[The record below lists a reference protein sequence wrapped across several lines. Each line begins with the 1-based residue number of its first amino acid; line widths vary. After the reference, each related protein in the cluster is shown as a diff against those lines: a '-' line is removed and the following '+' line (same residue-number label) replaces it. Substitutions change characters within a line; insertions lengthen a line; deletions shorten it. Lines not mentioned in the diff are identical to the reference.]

1 VVAAAELHV
10 RAAACGAVVEDAPAE
25 ISAGRSIRTGQ
36 ARLHL
41 TDNTTI
47 AGLANG
53 PRAASVIQEQIWLLG
68 QPPLVDY
75 LDYVK
80 RVVEGGEAIDRRSLV
95 DSWRTANDYYG
106 ELESSEA
113 GIADEAE
120 CLELPDTVAPLADEL
135 AQTPS
140 FLRTF
145 DRMPTHFGMVELGKI
160 VVSQRRVTLP
170 FVQALQARLDPLPD
184 LQGLFHFCQPL
195 ERRDPPVRIRRLGTD
210 RFVFMSDS
218 NDLRFLDT
226 ALLRADQITAY
237 DSVGPIGGVVGLVVG
252 YGSNFLSV
260 IRYDKRMV
268 LHNGYHRACALLAAG
283 ITHAPAVI
291 QTVTRRDELEVAAA
305 QTVVDDPAFYFKA
318 ARPPLL
324 KDFFDPGIRT
334 LLRARR
340 LETMVEVRFEI
351 KEHSVSQM

>member
-1 VVAAAELHV
+1 M
-10 RAAACGAVVEDAPAE
+10 
-25 ISAGRSIRTGQ
+25 
-36 ARLHL
+36 
-41 TDNTTI
+41 TDNTRI
-47 AGLANG
+47 KGLANSRRDESG
-53 PRAASVIQEQIWLLG
+53 IQEQIWLLG

-80 RVVEGGEAIDRRSLV
+80 RVVEGGDTIDRKTLV

-120 CLELPDTVAPLADEL
+120 CLELPAVLVPLADEL
-135 AQTPS
+135 AKTTS
-140 FLRTF
+140 FLQTF
-145 DRMPTHFGMVELGKI
+145 DRMPTHFGMVELAKV
-160 VVSQRRVTLP
+160 VVSQRRVTRP
-170 FVQALQARLDPLPD
+170 FIQALQARLDPLPG
-184 LQGLFHFCQPL
+184 LEGLFHFCQPL
-195 ERRDPPVRIRRLGTD
+195 ERRDPPVSIRRLGTD
-210 RFVFMSDS
+210 RFVFISDS

-226 ALLRADQITAY
+226 ALLRADQITGY

-260 IRYDKRMV
+260 IRSDSRMV

-318 ARPPLL
+318 ARPPIL
-324 KDFFDPGIRT
+324 KDFYDPKIRT

-340 LETMVEVRFEI
+340 LEKLVEVRFEI
-351 KEHSVSQM
+351 KEHSVSQT

>member
-1 VVAAAELHV
+1 
-10 RAAACGAVVEDAPAE
+10 
-25 ISAGRSIRTGQ
+25 
-36 ARLHL
+36 
-41 TDNTTI
+41 
-47 AGLANG
+47 
-53 PRAASVIQEQIWLLG
+53 
-68 QPPLVDY
+68 
-75 LDYVK
+75 
-80 RVVEGGEAIDRRSLV
+80 
-95 DSWRTANDYYG
+95 
-106 ELESSEA
+106 
-113 GIADEAE
+113 
-120 CLELPDTVAPLADEL
+120 
-135 AQTPS
+135 
-140 FLRTF
+140 
-145 DRMPTHFGMVELGKI
+145 MVELGKI

-170 FVQALQARLDPLPD
+170 FIQALQARLDPLPD

-226 ALLRADQITAY
+226 ALLRADQITGY
-237 DSVGPIGGVVGLVVG
+237 ESVGPIGGVVGLVVG

-260 IRYDKRMV
+260 IRSDSRMV

-324 KDFFDPGIRT
+324 KDFFDPRIRT

-340 LETMVEVRFEI
+340 LETMVEVHFEI